1 VPQAKSVQEAKRVPV
16 EKLANVVLMV
26 IEEIQV

>member
-1 VPQAKSVQEAKRVPV
+1 VPQARSAQLVKRVLV
-16 EKLANVVLMV
+16 EKLGTVVLMV